1 MMETF
6 NNTTRVV
13 RDDLKKTINSKS
25 KISIAA
31 AYFSIY
37 AYEALQSELE
47 QCKEFRFIFTSPT
60 FVTEKEQKQ
69 RREFYIPRLNREKSL
84 YGTEFEVRLRNE
96 LTQKAIAREC
106 AEWMRKK
113 AAFRSNLTHDSMNN
127 FMVVQNA
134 EDAYTYMPMNSF
146 TAVDIGCEKG
156 HYISNIVTR

>member
-1 MMETF
+1 MMMETF

-69 RREFYIPRLNREKSL
+69 RREFYIPRLNREKVFMEQNL
-84 YGTEFEVRLRNE
+84 
-96 LTQKAIAREC
+96 KC
-106 AEWMRKK
+106 ACVMNSRKK
-113 AAFRSNLTHDSMNN
+113 PLLGNVRN
-127 FMVVQNA
+127 
-134 EDAYTYMPMNSF
+134 
-146 TAVDIGCEKG
+146 GCGKKRLFVP
-156 HYISNIVTR
+156 I